1 MATASIGVRERMAAA
16 SRRIARVK
24 LLDRV
29 ATGVITLGGAFII
42 LSVLFIFVF
51 IFAEATPLFR
61 GARGERISTIALAA
75 PGEDAAHSMPL
86 AVGIDEYQRYLY
98 DVTPDARFVFFR
110 ARDGLRHREMAFPG
124 IEGAAVTAASRSLL
138 GHFVAAGTSDGR
150 VGLAQ
155 VRFRPVFEDQVIK
168 DLEIDV
174 RGRGVF
180 VADPQGR
187 RVRDVSYEE
196 SPEGAKIA
204 AAIVADD
211 EIELARIAAPADDGT
226 APAPTLETV
235 RARAGDALTHVRLG
249 RAGSLVA
256 TTASGVLYHWDIAD
270 GAARLTDTARVSEA
284 PLTAV
289 EWALGG
295 TTVIVGDERGG
306 VSAWFRA
313 RPRPEADLEMVKAHE
328 FEAQGSAVLSI
339 GSSTRERS
347 FVTTGRDG
355 SVILRHLTSERNL
368 LSFPA
373 RGNPAEAGLVT
384 PRADGIVVKRADGTV
399 ERYAIDNPHPEF
411 SWRALF
417 GKVWYEGYPRP
428 EYVWQSTGGTE
439 DFEPKMSLVP
449 LVFGTIKATFYALAF
464 AIPLAVMGAL
474 YTSQF
479 VHPTIKAKVKPTVEI
494 MAALPSVVI
503 GFIAGLWLASRV
515 EAQLVPALLLVVF
528 LPLAGTAGV
537 LFWDRLPYTARRRLK
552 PGMEVV
558 VILPLLL
565 AGGWIAFQFGPLVE
579 RGFFGN
585 DVKHWLTAAL
595 GLVYDQRNSVVVGLA
610 MGFAVIPIIFT
621 ISEDAFSS
629 VPQHLTAASLA
640 VGASRWQ
647 TAVRVV
653 LPTASPGIFSAV
665 MVGFGRAVG
674 ETMIVLMAT
683 GNTPVLDWSPFN
695 GMRTLSANIAVE
707 VPEAPYGGTLY
718 RVLFLSACVLF
729 LMTFLVNTVAELV
742 RQRLRDKYKA
752 I

>member
-1 MATASIGVRERMAAA
+1 MTTATIGVRERMAAA
-16 SRRIARVK
+16 SKRIARVK
-24 LLDRV
+24 RLDRA
-29 ATGVITLGGAFII
+29 ATGVITGGGLFII

-61 GARGERISTIALAA
+61 GATGERLSAIRLVA
-75 PGEDAAHSMPL
+75 PGEDSARGRPL
-86 AVGIDEYQRYLY
+86 VVGIDEYQRYIY
-98 DVTPDARFVFFR
+98 EVTPDARFVFFR
-110 ARDGLRHREMAFPG
+110 APDGVRHREAPFPG
-124 IEGAAVTAASRSLL
+124 IEGATVTVASRGL
-138 GHFVAAGTSDGR
+138 GGDLVAAGTADGR

-155 VRFRPVFEDQVIK
+155 VRFRPVFKDQAIQ

-174 RGRGVF
+174 RGRGAF
-180 VADPQGR
+180 ALDAQKRP
-187 RVRDVSYEE
+187 VRDVSYAET
-196 SPEGAKIA
+196 PEGEKAV
-204 AAIVADD
+204 AAIVADS
-211 EIELARIAAPADDGT
+211 EIVLARVGAPADDGT
-226 APAPTLETV
+226 SPAPSLESV
-235 RARAGDALTHVRLG
+235 RTKAGDALTRVRLG

-256 TTASGVLYHWDIAD
+256 TTASGVLYHWEIGN
-270 GAARLTDTARVSEA
+270 GAARLTDAAKVSES

-295 TTVIVGDERGG
+295 NTVIVGDEKGG

-328 FEAQGSAVLSI
+328 FEGQGSAVLSI

-355 SVILRHLTSERNL
+355 SVLLRHLTSERTL
-368 LSFPA
+368 LRLA
-373 RGNPAEAGLVT
+373 AGGNPAETGLVT
-384 PRADGIVVKRADGTV
+384 PRADGILVTRADGVV
-399 ERYAIDNPHPEF
+399 ERYSIRNPHPEF
-411 SWRALF
+411 SWRAML
-417 GKVWYEGYPRP
+417 GKVWYEGYPQP

-449 LVFGTIKATFYALAF
+449 LVFGTIKATLYALVF

-479 VHPTIKAKVKPTVEI
+479 VHPSIKARVKPTVEI

-515 EAQLVPALLLVVF
+515 EAELVPALLLVAF
-528 LPLAGTAGV
+528 LPLAGTSGV
-537 LFWDRLPYTARRRLK
+537 LFWDRLPHGLRRRLR
-552 PGMEVV
+552 PGTEVV

-565 AGGWIAFQFGPLVE
+565 VGAGLAFQLGPLVE
-579 RGFFGN
+579 RGVFGN
-585 DVKHWLTAAL
+585 DVKHWLTTAL
-595 GLVYDQRNSVVVGLA
+595 GLVYDQRNSLVVGLA

-629 VPQHLTAASLA
+629 VPPHLTAASLA

-729 LMTFLVNTVAELV
+729 LMTFLVNTIAELV